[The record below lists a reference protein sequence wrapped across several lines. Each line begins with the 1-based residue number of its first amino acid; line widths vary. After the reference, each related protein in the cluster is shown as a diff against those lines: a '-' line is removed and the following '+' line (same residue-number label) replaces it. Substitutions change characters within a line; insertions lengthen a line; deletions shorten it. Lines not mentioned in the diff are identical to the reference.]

1 MRERKGWP
9 RRGLYGTALFLLAV
23 AGSRPGMAQDAA
35 TQGAESSSH
44 SSIVHGNPSNYLAIL
59 RKLGPGQTLLLSP
72 GAYGESQE
80 GSGLPIFHLHGTN
93 QARIVISGPETG
105 ERPVFHATQ
114 GRNTVRVADASYVT
128 IRNLDLNGRDFDVD
142 AVKAEGV
149 SDHITLENLC
159 IRNHGNDQQIVGIST
174 KAPAWD
180 WVIRGNIILR
190 AGTGIYLGSSD
201 GSAPFVH
208 GVIEY
213 NLIADT
219 LGYNMEIKHQLPR
232 PNLPGLP
239 AAAGATIIR
248 HNVFSKAARGM
259 TGDMARPNLFVGHFP
274 PAGPGEED
282 VYEIYG
288 NFFYQNPTGE
298 PLFQGE
304 GNLAIYSNLLWN
316 ENGDAI
322 LIRPHH
328 AFPRRVNVFANTIVA
343 AGTGIKI
350 VGAWEKSRQLVLGNI
365 VFASMPI
372 LANDKADNL
381 SGPVARAQAYLRHPQ
396 GPLGKLDLS
405 PVPGRLPEGKLPE
418 GLLGYR
424 DARLDFEGHDRKV
437 ASIGAYA
444 GVAAIPEW
452 LPALQ
457 RKPVPK
463 AFSFRS
469 SNCVGYQ

>member
-1 MRERKGWP
+1 
-9 RRGLYGTALFLLAV
+9 
-23 AGSRPGMAQDAA
+23 
-35 TQGAESSSH
+35 
-44 SSIVHGNPSNYLAIL
+44 
-59 RKLGPGQTLLLSP
+59 
-72 GAYGESQE
+72 
-80 GSGLPIFHLHGTN
+80 
-93 QARIVISGPETG
+93 
-105 ERPVFHATQ
+105 
-114 GRNTVRVADASYVT
+114 
-128 IRNLDLNGRDFDVD
+128 VD